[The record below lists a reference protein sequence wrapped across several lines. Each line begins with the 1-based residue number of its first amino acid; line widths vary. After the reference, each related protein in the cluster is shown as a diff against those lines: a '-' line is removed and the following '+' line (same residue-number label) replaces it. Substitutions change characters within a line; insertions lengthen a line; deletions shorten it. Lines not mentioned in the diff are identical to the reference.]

1 MDSQRERALNPASE
15 QELLD
20 ALQVAE
26 QSGEIV
32 AIEQAVS
39 RLSLFYTAAER
50 FADAAPYWQKGALL
64 VEQTTA
70 PDSRELAT
78 YLHNMAAS
86 CLVPGGMIEQ
96 ARSTFVR
103 AQAIYSLHFNP
114 DAEVFRDIR
123 QRLHEIQN

>member
-1 MDSQRERALNPASE
+1 MNSASE

-20 ALQVAE
+20 TLQVAE
-26 QSGEIV
+26 QSRDIV

-39 RLSLFYTAAER
+39 RLAVFYTAAER
-50 FADAAPYWQKGALL
+50 FANAAPYWRQGALL

-78 YLHNMAAS
+78 YLHNMAAF
-86 CLVPGGMIEQ
+86 CLVPGGLVEQ
-96 ARSTFVR
+96 ARSAFMR
-103 AQAIYSLHFNP
+103 AQAIYSLHVSP

-123 QRLHEIQN
+123 QRLYEIQN